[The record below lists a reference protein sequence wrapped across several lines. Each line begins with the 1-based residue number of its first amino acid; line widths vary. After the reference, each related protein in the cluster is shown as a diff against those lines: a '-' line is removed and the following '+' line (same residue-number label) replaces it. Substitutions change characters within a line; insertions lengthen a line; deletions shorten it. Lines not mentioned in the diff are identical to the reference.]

1 MISDLF
7 RNITGVASSSF
18 GGTIQNSYAYDM
30 LELINSY
37 NKSGVGMDIAAPG
50 QAPATDDQELA
61 KVLESMNNSLTTAPA
76 GPVAAIDEP
85 ADTSPADD
93 GVQLGAPAPVV
104 APVPEPV
111 MAPAP
116 EEAVAPQ
123 PAAFSAPAVEGDL
136 ASIKKDALTELRP
149 LVDKLNLPAE
159 EKFDTLL
166 LIIRSTDDKSLVSQ
180 AHAAA
185 KAIEDDGRR
194 AEALLDVIKEIDYF
208 SNPAA

>member
-1 MISDLF
+1 
-7 RNITGVASSSF
+7 
-18 GGTIQNSYAYDM
+18 M
-30 LELINSY
+30 LELINRY

-85 ADTSPADD
+85 ADTTPADD
-93 GVQLGAPAPVV
+93 GFQADIPAPVV
-104 APVPEPV
+104 APMPEPV
-111 MAPAP
+111 VAPAP
-116 EEAVAPQ
+116 EEVVAPE
-123 PAAFSAPAVEGDL
+123 PVVAFSAPAVSGDL
-136 ASIKKDALTELRP
+136 ESIKKDALTELRP
-149 LVDKLNLPAE
+149 LVDKLNLPPE

-180 AHAAA
+180 AHEAA

-208 SNPAA
+208 SHPAQ